1 MPLLLLPYT
10 PYMLVNLLA
19 MNPQLTNLEHD
30 MLLAEMLVEVMAGKL
45 ELAHQSN
52 QSESC
57 YKRCKLFS

>member
-1 MPLLLLPYT
+1 
-10 PYMLVNLLA
+10 MLVNLLA
-19 MNPQLTNLEHD
+19 MNPQLTNLEQD

-45 ELAHQSN
+45 ELAPQSN

>member
-1 MPLLLLPYT
+1 
-10 PYMLVNLLA
+10 MLVNLLA